1 MEKLDAGKFEGLIKF
16 YESNRD
22 KFISLQKN
30 NDLYVPP
37 RHRGYL
43 LGDFPKPI
51 QALVLESLMS
61 LESEKPQGLFLSGD
75 VGSAKTAI
83 LRMMQTYLHAK
94 LEMQE
99 IARDSPEYHP
109 AQHRFIKFEQLIG
122 WLRKDKSNEEQTSGP
137 YETYLFIDDL
147 ARGYQDEKG
156 WNLSLLDEFFDSRW
170 EWEKIMFVSTNL
182 SLENIR
188 ETPDWARIMDRLLDP
203 QWMISC
209 STGAESRRR

>member
-1 MEKLDAGKFEGLIKF
+1 MDQSDAGKFEALIKF

-22 KFISLQKN
+22 KFLSLQKGRGLN
-30 NDLYVPP
+30 IPP
-37 RHRGYL
+37 RHRGFL
-43 LGDFPKPI
+43 LGDFPQST

-75 VGSAKTAI
+75 VGSTKTAT

-94 LEMQE
+94 LEVQE
-99 IARDSPEYHP
+99 IAEDSPEHHSPQY
-109 AQHRFIKFEQLIG
+109 RFIKFEQLIG
-122 WLRKDKSNEEQTSGP
+122 WLRKDKSNEEETSGP
-137 YETYLFIDDL
+137 YEKYLFIDDL

-188 ETPDWARIMDRLLDP
+188 ETPNWARIMDRLLDP